1 MERNELMVWFN
12 RQPRL
17 GTLATSD
24 GKGNVNSAV
33 FSALNM
39 IDEQTVVLAIGANRS
54 LDNLKSNPKAAF
66 VFFEPAPNPF
76 DWKGARLYLEARSI
90 EASGPL
96 FDQLVAEVRRQVG
109 DLAAANVKAAVT
121 FRIEEVRPLIDMG

>member
-1 MERNELMVWFN
+1 MEPKDLMAWFN

-24 GKGNVNSAV
+24 GIGNVNNAV

-39 IDEQTVVLAIGANRS
+39 IDEETVVMAIGANRS
-54 LDNLKSNPKAAF
+54 LANLKSNPKAAYI
-66 VFFEPAPNPF
+66 FFEPAPNPF
-76 DWKGARLYLEARSI
+76 EWKGARLYLDAKSI

-96 FDQLVAEVRRQVG
+96 FDQLVTVVRKQVG
-109 DLAAANVKAAVT
+109 DQAAANVKAAVT
-121 FRIEEVRPLIDMG
+121 FKIDAVRPLIDMG